1 MMKGGPL
8 MRFRKQPVEVEAVQY
23 FDAMEYGQTP
33 PGVHG
38 YYDRE
43 GRHRRYVVTI
53 HGERAHLAD
62 GDWVITEP
70 DGVHH
75 YPCKPDIFAASYWPV
90 PPPPDP
96 ADAIAEE
103 DFDAWMARK
112 GELHV

>member
-1 MMKGGPL
+1 MKGGPL